1 MDEVKQKELE
11 R

>member
-1 MDEVKQKELE
+1 MTVQNQKELE